1 MNVMDTF
8 TLSDF
13 VARGKEK
20 IISLS
25 YARSSQIP
33 IAKGRNMNLVDRGG
47 S

>member
-8 TLSDF
+8 TFSDF

-25 YARSSQIP
+25 CARSSQIP
-33 IAKGRNMNLVDRGG
+33 IAKGRNTNLIACGG